1 MIDDRFINSTNKL
14 IKILKRLEV
23 ADDTETEELLFEE
36 LELDFWELMS
46 WARYTIEQ
54 LNNAVFYKNKYR
66 STINETKDK
75 LQLLVEKYPEDAETL
90 DLAVKSIEAMQ
101 WTNENQQKIFK
112 KEKQRLWRK
121 ATDTIYRE
129 ARKAS
134 EDGTTIGL
142 STLLDICVKNN
153 GSKE

>member
-36 LELDFWELMS
+36 LELDFWELVS

-90 DLAVKSIEAMQ
+90 DLAIKSIEAMQ
-101 WTNENQQKIFK
+101 WTSKNSADVYK
-112 KEKQRLWRK
+112 KEKQTLWKK
-121 ATDTIYRE
+121 AVDTVYKESKKI
-129 ARKAS
+129 AV
-134 EDGTTIGL
+134 DGMLTIEKL
-142 STLLDICVKNN
+142 RDVCIKNE
-153 GSKE
+153 GSKI